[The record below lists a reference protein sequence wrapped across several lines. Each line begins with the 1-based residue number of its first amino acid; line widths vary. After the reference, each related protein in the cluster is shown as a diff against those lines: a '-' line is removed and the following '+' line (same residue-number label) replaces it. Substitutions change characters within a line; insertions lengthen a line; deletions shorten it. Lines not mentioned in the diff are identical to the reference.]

1 MRFLLMWEIA
11 ANRLRMQTLEFFQIL
26 AEVRAASGRFFD
38 NVKNKPYLFYI

>member
-11 ANRLRMQTLEFFQIL
+11 ANRLCIQTLELFQAL

-38 NVKNKPYLFYI
+38 NVKNKLYLFYI